1 MDSLDVKLELLG
13 RKVSTITRDVNLLN

>member
-13 RKVSTITRDVNLLN
+13 RKVSTIPRDVNLLN